1 MIYEAYQTY
10 ADAMLPMRSLAAA
23 AGWFLEGARPWF
35 GDQVA
40 LRGVAASCDMLA
52 HAGINHDHPAFGISH
67 VLVDGREV
75 AVSEEVTDIKPFCR
89 LLHFKKAIAAAQPR
103 LLVVAPMSGHFATLL
118 RGTVRTLL
126 PDHDVWIT
134 DWENARNVSLVHGRF
149 ELADSIDYIASFL
162 RVLGPGV
169 HVLAVCQPSVPVLA
183 SVSMMSEA
191 GDPAQPASMTL
202 IGGPID
208 TRINPTRVNE
218 LATSRPLD
226 WFEQNVIGTVP
237 LRYSGALRRVY
248 PGFLQIAGFMSMN
261 LDRHVNAHA
270 KMFDNL
276 TQGDDESAQAT
287 RAFYDEYLS
296 VMDLPAEFYLQ
307 TVREIF
313 QEHSLPKG
321 QLQAQ
326 GRVIDLSAIE
336 RTALLT
342 IEGENDDICGVGQTD
357 AAHALCSRLPAAKHG
372 RHVQPGVGH
381 YGLFNG
387 RRWTNEIYPI
397 VKDHI
402 LRNEMPI
409 TWPAAIVAA

>member
-1 MIYEAYQTY
+1 MIYDAYQTY

-23 AGWFLEGARPWF
+23 TTWFLEGTRPWF
-35 GDQVA
+35 GEQVA
-40 LRGVAASCDMLA
+40 LRGMAAGCNMFA
-52 HAGINHDHPAFGISH
+52 HAGIRHNRPSFSIDQVVVG
-67 VLVDGREV
+67 GREV
-75 AVSEEVTDIKPFCR
+75 AVSEEVTDAKPFCR
-89 LLHFKKAIAAAQPR
+89 LLHFKKAIAVEQPR
-103 LLVVAPMSGHFATLL
+103 VLVVAPMSGHFATLL
-118 RGTVRTLL
+118 RGTVRALL

-149 ELADSIDYIASFL
+149 EFSDFVSYIIGFL
-162 RVLGPGV
+162 RDLGPGV
-169 HVLAVCQPSVPVLA
+169 HVMAVCQPSVPVLA
-183 SVSMMSEA
+183 AVSLMAQA

-237 LRYSGALRRVY
+237 LRYPGALRRVY

-261 LDRHVNAHA
+261 LDRHVDAHA

-276 TQGDDESAQAT
+276 TQGDNESAQAT
-287 RAFYDEYLS
+287 RAFYDEYLA

-307 TVREIF
+307 TVRDVF
-313 QEHSLPKG
+313 QEHSLPTGK
-321 QLQAQ
+321 LKVQ
-326 GRVIDLSAIE
+326 GCPIDPSAI
-336 RTALLT
+336 R
-342 IEGENDDICGVGQTD
+342 QTD
-357 AAHALCSRLPAAKHG
+357 AAHALCCRLPAGKHR

-387 RRWTNEIYPI
+387 RRWAAEIYPI

-402 LRNEMPI
+402 RQSELSLS
-409 TWPAAIVAA
+409 